1 MKIRLLFICLGV
13 IFISCENNKKNS
25 DENLNSDKEEYQN
38 IQPRD
43 EVDSSA
49 QDQPI
54 DQYSNGNQTPDSSSG
69 SETKENP
76 VGDISGRY
84 IRTDHPE
91 DVNCAC
97 YCVTV
102 TIGGTSELCL
112 SENDMYINARYSV
125 DQNQINI
132 FYAGKASKTSNKN
145 LPWDKFDTETPI
157 AVLKNTQDGL
167 KLDWKGFT
175 IDGELAVDY
184 ALYGKKTLEGTY
196 KKQ

>member
-1 MKIRLLFICLGV
+1 M
-13 IFISCENNKKNS
+13 IFISCEDNTKKSEDNFKS
-25 DENLNSDKEEYQN
+25 DREEYQN
-38 IQPRD
+38 IQPKD
-43 EVDSSA
+43 KVGSSA
-49 QDQPI
+49 QDQPVN
-54 DQYSNGNQTPDSSSG
+54 QNSGEGQTPG
-69 SETKENP
+69 STSDTETNENG

-91 DVNCAC
+91 DVNCSC

-102 TIGGTSELCL
+102 TMGGTSELCL
-112 SENDMYINARYSV
+112 SDKELYINARYSAN
-125 DQNQINI
+125 QNQINI
-132 FYAGKASKTSNKN
+132 YYAGKAPKNSNN
-145 LPWDKFDTETPI
+145 DLPWDKFDTETPI
-157 AVLKNTQDGL
+157 AVLNSTPDGL